1 MKLRFIKT
9 RTMRSHARRV
19 KCVQEDVEKV
29 EEIMNKQKLDGVR
42 LDNKLPDF
50 KVKQIQSF
58 YTKEPGRQ
66 MVSPYCLLTNTNTT
80 EEQFLKKFK
89 ENTEV
94 SSDNEAN
101 TESSSK

>member
-1 MKLRFIKT
+1 MKLRFIT
-9 RTMRSHARRV
+9 MRRMRSHVQRV

-66 MVSPYCLLTNTNTT
+66 MLSPYCLLTNTNTT
-80 EEQFLKKFK
+80 EDQFLKKFK

-94 SSDNEAN
+94 SSDDEAN